1 MLLSNATDETTP
13 LPPPA
18 EHFNDDHRTMKP
30 ETRPRVS
37 GPLAPLDRVKPTTK
51 PQPAPPT
58 EPETSSIHQTISP
71 EQAAAAVVAPPRV
84 PRKFTAAEF
93 NTAMVHFYRGEV
105 SRANTWR
112 NRLDTTT
119 NWAVLTTGATLSFAF
134 SSPTN
139 PHFVIVINSILV
151 SFFLIMEARRYRYY
165 EIWSSRVRVLETGY
179 FTQVLAPDA
188 APDEAWVEHLIGD
201 LKTPHFTISEWEAMG
216 RRLRRNY
223 LWIFALL
230 ALAWNLKVYLH
241 PVPAYDFNAFVD
253 RATVGVVPG
262 EIVFA
267 VGVIFNLG
275 VFVFAM
281 ATVRL
286 REAVGEVLPEHNF
299 HPIQTMTDWTRAATT
314 KRQTATVRRAKKAR
328 ERTRATTTTRPSGA
342 TGEWKRSDLA
352 RAQQQQQ
359 QQHSSDDIHR
369 TQFPHKEPALK

>member
-1 MLLSNATDETTP
+1 MKTD
-13 LPPPA
+13 
-18 EHFNDDHRTMKP
+18 
-30 ETRPRVS
+30 TRPRVS
-37 GPLAPLDRVKPTTK
+37 GPLAPLDRAKTPK

-71 EQAAAAVVAPPRV
+71 EQAAAASVAPPRV
-84 PRKFTAAEF
+84 PRKFTPAEF
-93 NTAMVHFYRGEV
+93 NTAMVHYYRGEV

-179 FTQVLAPDA
+179 FTQVLAPDL
-188 APDEAWVEHLIGD
+188 APDEGWVEHLLND
-201 LKTPHFTISEWEAMG
+201 LKTPHFTISEWEAIG

-230 ALAWNLKVYLH
+230 AAAWNLKVYLH
-241 PVPAYDFNAFVD
+241 PVPAYDFNAFID
-253 RATVGVVPG
+253 RATVGLVPG
-262 EIVFA
+262 EVVFV
-267 VGVIFNLG
+267 VGVIFNVG
-275 VFVFAM
+275 VFIFAM

-286 REAVGEVLPEHNF
+286 REAVGEVLPEHDF
-299 HPIQTMTDWTRAATT
+299 HPIQKMTDWTRAATT

-328 ERTRATTTTRPSGA
+328 ERTRATTTPRTGV
-342 TGEWKRSDLA
+342 TGEWKRPDLA
-352 RAQQQQQ
+352 RAQQQQ
-359 QQHSSDDIHR
+359 SSDDIHR

>member
-13 LPPPA
+13 LPTPA
-18 EHFNDDHRTMKP
+18 VSFPDEDRTMKT

-37 GPLAPLDRVKPTTK
+37 GPLPPVERSLKTPK
-51 PQPAPPT
+51 PQPAPST

-71 EQAAAAVVAPPRV
+71 EQAAAAQVAPPRV
-84 PRKFTAAEF
+84 PRKFTSAEF
-93 NTAMVHFYRGEV
+93 NTAMVHYYRGEV

-139 PHFVIVINSILV
+139 PHFVIIINSVLV
-151 SFFLIMEARRYRYY
+151 SFFLFMEARRYRYY

-179 FTQVLAPDA
+179 FTQVLAPDQS
-188 APDEAWVEHLIGD
+188 PDEVWVEHLIND
-201 LKTPHFTISEWEAMG
+201 LKTPHFTISEWEAVG

-230 ALAWNLKVYLH
+230 AAAWNLKVYLH
-241 PVPAYDFNAFVD
+241 PVPAYDFNAFID
-253 RATVGVVPG
+253 RATVGLLPGAVVFS
-262 EIVFA
+262 I
-267 VGVIFNLG
+267 GVIFNLG

-286 REAVGEVLPEHNF
+286 REAVGEVLPEHDYSF
-299 HPIQTMTDWTRAATT
+299 HPIQKMTDWTRAAAN
-314 KRQTATVRRAKKAR
+314 KRQTATVRRAKRAR
-328 ERTRATTTTRPSGA
+328 ERTRAAPRTAGTQ
-342 TGEWKRSDLA
+342 TGEWKRP
-352 RAQQQQQ
+352 AQ
-359 QQHSSDDIHR
+359 SSDDIHR

>member
-18 EHFNDDHRTMKP
+18 GNHIDDDHRTMKTD
-30 ETRPRVS
+30 TRPRVS
-37 GPLAPLDRVKPTTK
+37 GPLAPLDRAKTPK

-71 EQAAAAVVAPPRV
+71 EQAAAASVAPPRV

-93 NTAMVHFYRGEV
+93 NTAMVHYYRGEV

-179 FTQVLAPDA
+179 FTQVLAPDL
-188 APDEAWVEHLIGD
+188 APDEVWVEHLIND
-201 LKTPHFTISEWEAMG
+201 LKTPHFTISEWEAIG

-230 ALAWNLKVYLH
+230 AAAWNLKVYLH
-241 PVPAYDFNAFVD
+241 PVPAYDFNAFID
-253 RATVGVVPG
+253 RATVGLVPG
-262 EIVFA
+262 EVVFV
-267 VGVIFNLG
+267 VGVIFNVG
-275 VFVFAM
+275 VFIFAM

-286 REAVGEVLPEHNF
+286 REAVGEVLPEHDF
-299 HPIQTMTDWTRAATT
+299 HPLQKMTDWTRAATT

-328 ERTRATTTTRPSGA
+328 ERTRATTPPRAGSV

-352 RAQQQQQ
+352 RAQQQQ
-359 QQHSSDDIHR
+359 SSDDIHR
-369 TQFPHKEPALK
+369 TQFPHKEPAMK

>member
-18 EHFNDDHRTMKP
+18 EHFNDDSRTMKT

-37 GPLAPLDRVKPTTK
+37 GPLAPLDRVKPPK

-71 EQAAAAVVAPPRV
+71 EQTAAATAAPPRV
-84 PRKFTAAEF
+84 PRKFSAAEF

-179 FTQVLAPDA
+179 FTQVLAPDL
-188 APDEAWVEHLIGD
+188 APDEAWIEHLIGD
-201 LKTPHFTISEWEAMG
+201 LKTPHFTISEWEAIG

-230 ALAWNLKVYLH
+230 AAAWNLKVYLH

-253 RATVGVVPG
+253 RATVGLVPG
-262 EIVFA
+262 EVVFA

-275 VFVFAM
+275 VFIFAM

-286 REAVGEVLPEHNF
+286 REAVGEVLPEHDF
-299 HPIQTMTDWTRAATT
+299 HPLQKMTDWTRAATI
-314 KRQTATVRRAKKAR
+314 KRPTATVRRAKKAR
-328 ERTRATTTTRPSGA
+328 DRTRATTPRPSGS
-342 TGEWKRSDLA
+342 TGEWKRPDLA
-352 RAQQQQQ
+352 RAQPAA
-359 QQHSSDDIHR
+359 DDIHR
-369 TQFPHKEPALK
+369 TQYPHKEPALK